1 MVNGMFVMFRDYVV
15 ITEESSVITTLHL
28 MQSVATAYC
37 FVDAARSGCNI
48 KTVYFDTIKNVNKLD
63 IGPPEIV
70 TTEFRK
76 VSTSRMKLV
85 SSMPVPT
92 GIMGEQRQHL
102 VKQKH
107 IVLMYQCSFMLLF
120 ETAISSAPN
129 VPPSDHAAPIVV
141 VIDGVRDPGEKGSL
155 LRSASA
161 VGCHVVITMQGLHRR
176 MYVIREFHVI
186 ITFLFNLLYK
196 VAWMFGTAR
205 CCEQV
210 VELISTCQS

>member
-1 MVNGMFVMFRDYVV
+1 
-15 ITEESSVITTLHL
+15 
-28 MQSVATAYC
+28 MQSVATTYC

-102 VKQKH
+102 VKQKL
-107 IVLMYQCSFMLLF
+107 IVLIYQCSFMLLF

-141 VIDGVRDPGEKGSL
+141 VIDGVRDPGEMGSL

-176 MYVIREFHVI
+176 ILDSRISCALSCSCCTRLRGCLEQQG
-186 ITFLFNLLYK
+186 
-196 VAWMFGTAR
+196 VASRWWSSFPPANHN
-205 CCEQV
+205 
-210 VELISTCQS
+210 